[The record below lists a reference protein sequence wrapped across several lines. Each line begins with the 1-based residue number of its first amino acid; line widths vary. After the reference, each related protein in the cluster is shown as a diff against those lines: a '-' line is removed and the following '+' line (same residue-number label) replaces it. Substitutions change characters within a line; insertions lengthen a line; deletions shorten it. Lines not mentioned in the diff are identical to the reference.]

1 MTASSQARLEPAND
15 GLPCGL
21 PAWAYADSELTRLE
35 HERVLM
41 PSWQIACHVS
51 SIPAP
56 GDYFTFDIGPDSV
69 IVLRDQAGDVQ
80 AFHNACRH
88 RGSRL
93 VDGEGKCP
101 GAITCPYHGWT
112 YDLDGALRGLPV
124 RESFPGL
131 DRAAYGLKP
140 VKTEILLG
148 FVFICL
154 KGDPVPLAETWRE
167 FLPDFAPYNFAEMVP
182 LGPVYFEEWDV
193 DWKVAMDNYLESYHV
208 PIGHPGLNRTFT
220 PDHEDQTNLESGVA
234 RSIGW
239 MRDRLSTNW
248 SERNYQQLIGTVTT
262 DLPEANRRSWRFY
275 SMLPNLGIDVFPDQ
289 MDFFQVL
296 PNGPGKCIIRGANFG
311 LPDTRR
317 EMRLARYL
325 NNRINRQVQRE
336 DETLCRRIQRG
347 ITSSSYSPG
356 PLSQIEACMLQFHDM
371 LRERIPAI
379 REPARPAVVV

>member
-1 MTASSQARLEPAND
+1 MTAASQARLEAAGD
-15 GLPCGL
+15 GLPRGL
-21 PAWAYADSELTRLE
+21 PAWAYADAELARLE

-51 SIPAP
+51 SIPTP

-69 IVLRDQAGDVQ
+69 IVLRDQDGEIH

-93 VDGEGKCP
+93 VDGGGKCP

-112 YDLDGALRGLPV
+112 YDLDGSLRGLPV

-140 VKTEILLG
+140 VRTEIMLG
-148 FVFICL
+148 FVFVCL
-154 KGDPVPLAETWRE
+154 KGDPIPLAETWRE
-167 FLPDFAPYNFAEMVP
+167 FLPDFAPYNFDEMVP

-193 DWKVAMDNYLESYHV
+193 DWKIAMDNYLESYHV
-208 PIGHPGLNRTFT
+208 PIGHPGLVRTFT
-220 PDHEDQTNLESGVA
+220 PDHEDQTNLPSGVA

-248 SERNYQQLIGTVTT
+248 SERNYQQLIGTVTA
-262 DLPEANRRSWRFY
+262 DLPEPNRRSWRFY

-311 LPDTRR
+311 LPDSRR

-356 PLSQIEACMLQFHDM
+356 PLSTIEACMLQFHDM